1 MPSPYQEFVAKARA
15 RRAALQA
22 KNQASPAVQ
31 KTSGDLVFTRHS
43 EYKMKQYGLSLQK
56 VRGVIRR
63 PQRREVGIVLQTVAV
78 MQPVNPKTENGKT
91 TWKQEVWVLY
101 KEDAGKK
108 KIKSVTEKIQGKEYD
123 WKIVTADGKLS
134 AQWEHTV
141 LITENGNI
149 VLTKREEEQ
158 ILT

>member
-22 KNQASPAVQ
+22 KNSASPAVQ

-63 PQRREVGIVLQTVAV
+63 PQRREVGIVLKTVAV
-78 MQPVNPKTENGKT
+78 MQPVNPKTEDKKT

-108 KIKSVTEKIQGKEYD
+108 KIISTWRYPGI
-123 WKIVTADGKLS
+123 S
-134 AQWEHTV
+134 P
-141 LITENGNI
+141 
-149 VLTKREEEQ
+149 KRDPIPED
-158 ILT
+158 ILQELLNSDILEG

>member
-22 KNQASPAVQ
+22 KKQASPAVQ

-101 KEDAGKK
+101 KEETGKK
-108 KIKSVTEKIQGKEYD
+108 KII
-123 WKIVTADGKLS
+123 S
-134 AQWEHTV
+134 AWRYPG
-141 LITENGNI
+141 ISP
-149 VLTKREEEQ
+149 KRDPIPED
-158 ILT
+158 ILQELLNSDILGE